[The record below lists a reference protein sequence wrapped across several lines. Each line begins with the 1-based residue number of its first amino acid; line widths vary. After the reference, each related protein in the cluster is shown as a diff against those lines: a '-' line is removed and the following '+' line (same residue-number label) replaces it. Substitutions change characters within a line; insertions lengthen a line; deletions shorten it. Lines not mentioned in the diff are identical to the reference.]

1 MYVAIEGIDTCGK
14 STQIELLKSRYPDA
28 TFTKEPGGSA
38 LGEQIRNLILYP
50 SYNAPL
56 DSRAE
61 LFLFLADRAQH
72 YREVLSHYRHTRT
85 LVISD
90 RSLISGIAYA
100 KDIDKEWNLA
110 LNAFALR
117 DMLPDLVVI
126 LKLNKTTLS
135 NRMRQKSHDHI
146 ESRGIDYM
154 LEIQEQFISV
164 VQMMKVKTLILDAQ
178 QNQEAIL
185 ECICSEIGNLM
196 Q

>member
-50 SYNAPL
+50 SYNVPL

-72 YREVLSHYRHTRT
+72 YREVLSHHRHTQT

-154 LEIQEQFISV
+154 LEIQEQFISI

>member
-14 STQIELLKSRYPDA
+14 STQIELLKACYPDA

-50 SYNAPL
+50 SHNAPL

-72 YREVLSHYRHTRT
+72 YHEVLSHHRHTQT

-90 RSLISGIAYA
+90 RSLVSGIAYA
-100 KDIDKEWNLA
+100 KDVDKEWNLA
-110 LNAFALR
+110 LNIFALR
-117 DMLPDLVVI
+117 EMLPDLVVI
-126 LKLNKTTLS
+126 LKLDRDTLCD
-135 NRMRQKSHDHI
+135 RMRQKSHDHI

-154 LEIQEQFISV
+154 LTIQDQFISI
-164 VQMMKVKTLILDAQ
+164 VQMMKVKFVVLDAKQ
-178 QNQEAIL
+178 SQEVIL
-185 ECICSEIGNLM
+185 ERICAEIGNLM
-196 Q
+196 